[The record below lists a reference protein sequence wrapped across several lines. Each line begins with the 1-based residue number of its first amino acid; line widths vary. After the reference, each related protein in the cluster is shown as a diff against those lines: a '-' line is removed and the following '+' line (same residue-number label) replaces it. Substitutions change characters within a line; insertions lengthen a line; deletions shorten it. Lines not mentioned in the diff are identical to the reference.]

1 MDGSLGA
8 KARALVEEGKG
19 EVVAGARFLPLVT
32 LDSGARIGLDAEG
45 RFAITDADGG
55 GPPSPYADEDGH
67 VFHEALEWKR
77 ARFDDALEEGAQ
89 ALGLPVD
96 EVFAAFPV
104 AGIVRAVLSKGMH
117 YTTRLAL
124 HWLRPSELRE
134 MRDDLLRISQDR
146 TLPTPIRELAGRLCV
161 PAQ

>member
-8 KARALVEEGKG
+8 RARALVEEGKG
-19 EVVAGARFLPLVT
+19 EVVAGGRFLPLVT

-45 RFAITDADGG
+45 RFALADAEGGAVQPYADADG
-55 GPPSPYADEDGH
+55 H
-67 VFHEALEWKR
+67 IFNEALEWKR
-77 ARFDDALEEGAQ
+77 SSFDDALAEGAR

-96 EVFAAFPV
+96 DVLAAFPV
-104 AGIVRAVLSKGMH
+104 AGVVRAVLGKGMH

-124 HWLRPSELRE
+124 HWLRPSELRDV
-134 MRDDLLRISQDR
+134 RDDLLRITQDR

-161 PAQ
+161 REQ

>member
-8 KARALVEEGKG
+8 RARALVEEGKG

-45 RFAITDADGG
+45 RFAITDAEG
-55 GPPSPYADEDGH
+55 GPTRPYADDDGH
-67 VFHEALEWKR
+67 IFHEALEWKR
-77 ARFDDALEEGAQ
+77 ALFDDALEEGAR
-89 ALGLPVD
+89 ALGLSAD
-96 EVFAAFPV
+96 EVLAAFPV
-104 AGIVRAVLSKGMH
+104 TGIVRAVLSKGMH

-134 MRDDLLRISQDR
+134 MRDDLLRISKDR

>member
-1 MDGSLGA
+1 MDGTLGA

-19 EVVAGARFLPLVT
+19 DVVAGGRFLPLVT
-32 LDSGARIGLDAEG
+32 LESGARIGLDAEG

-55 GPPSPYADEDGH
+55 PTRPYADEDGH
-67 VFHEALEWKR
+67 IFHEALEWKR
-77 ARFDDALEEGAQ
+77 SRFDDALEEGAR

-96 EVFAAFPV
+96 DVFAAFPV

-124 HWLRPSELRE
+124 LWLRPSELRE
-134 MRDDLLRISQDR
+134 MRDDLVRISQDR
-146 TLPTPIRELAGRLCV
+146 MLPTTIRELAGRLCV
-161 PAQ
+161 PSQ

>member
-1 MDGSLGA
+1 MDLSLGA
-8 KARALVEEGKG
+8 RARALVEEGKG
-19 EVVAGARFLPLVT
+19 EVVTGGGFLPLVT

-45 RFAITDADGG
+45 RFAIADAEG
-55 GPPSPYADEDGH
+55 SAVTPYADADGH

-77 ARFDDALEEGAQ
+77 SRFDDALEEGARS
-89 ALGLPVD
+89 LGLPVD
-96 EVFAAFPV
+96 DVLAAFPV
-104 AGIVRAVLSKGMH
+104 AGVVRAVLGKGMH

-134 MRDDLLRISQDR
+134 VRDDLLRISKDK
-146 TLPTPIRELAGRLCV
+146 TLPTPIRELAERLCV